1 MVCSSG
7 GTQHPTTPH
16 SSLVQIMTFKSALT
30 VASIALIA
38 TASSLAM
45 AAPSEAK
52 DGCGRR
58 FKFSNHHGQ
67 CILKNKFR
75 GKHQAPIVIRPVIRP
90 VVVRPM
96 IQPVIRPIF
105 RPVIRPAVRPLIHPV
120 VLHPYA
126 QPSSLS
132 SNRSQSIPSGDS
144 QSHQSNH
151 SDCQSIS
158 TNDRSTF
165 HPQPIHTSCLLSL
178 SSSPKKTAQSAM
190 AGFFIAD
197 HVTIAIG
204 PGPTGHGPGH

>member
-1 MVCSSG
+1 MFIG
-7 GTQHPTTPH
+7 GHTTLHTTH

-30 VASIALIA
+30 VASITLIA
-38 TASSLAM
+38 TVSSLAM

-58 FKFSNHHGQ
+58 FKFSNRHGQ

-132 SNRSQSIPSGDS
+132 SNRSQSIHSGDS
-144 QSHQSNH
+144 QSQQSNH

-158 TNDRSTF
+158 TNVRSTI
-165 HPQPIHTSCLLSL
+165 HLQPTYTSCLLSC
-178 SSSPKKTAQSAM
+178 SSTPKKNSPVSN
-190 AGFFIAD
+190 GGIKRLLLCPLSD
-197 HVTIAIG
+197 
-204 PGPTGHGPGH
+204 